1 VEISLQFLGYML
13 LGHLQQWS
21 VCISAKTFLKSEFS
35 YLLFSNP
42 THKIKTGT
50 ATRSKTANS
59 KLPGPI
65 IMIDQSKT
73 GSSS

>member
-13 LGHLQQWS
+13 LEHLQQWS
-21 VCISAKTFLKSEFS
+21 VCISAKTFLTSKFS

-42 THKIKTGT
+42 THKTKTGT
-50 ATRSKTANS
+50 ATRSETTNG

-65 IMIDQSKT
+65 IMIDHSKT

>member
-1 VEISLQFLGYML
+1 VEISLQFLGYTL
-13 LGHLQQWS
+13 LEHLQQWS
-21 VCISAKTFLKSEFS
+21 VCISAKTFLTSKFS

-42 THKIKTGT
+42 THKTKTGT
-50 ATRSKTANS
+50 ATRSETTNG